1 VLVVREACLNAAGI
15 PIAECYDWRLG
26 WLGWVVNAPREEV
39 LGEAQVLW
47 VRIGLTY
54 SRQAGAESRFE
65 AARQMLKQAVERLW
79 NDVIL
84 SEA

>member
-1 VLVVREACLNAAGI
+1 VA
-15 PIAECYDWRLG
+15 
-26 WLGWVVNAPREEV
+26 NAPQEEG
-39 LGEAQVLW
+39 LGEAQVLE

>member
-1 VLVVREACLNAAGI
+1 
-15 PIAECYDWRLG
+15 
-26 WLGWVVNAPREEV
+26 VVNAPREEV

>member
-1 VLVVREACLNAAGI
+1 
-15 PIAECYDWRLG
+15 
-26 WLGWVVNAPREEV
+26 VVNAPREEV

-65 AARQMLKQAVERLW
+65 AALQMLKQAVERTW

-84 SEA
+84 SEAKNLSSCSFNELRRSLVACGFSE